1 MKNHDRSAGFQL
13 LETGTLVDFSILKT
27 HIERTPGGGHLYV
40 RAEMQFEA
48 DDQEEAADS
57 AEWGSFGF
65 IFALAVL
72 SFADARPR
80 GFSSIEYR
88 VDDEFGVDD
97 FFKCLSFQRGELH
110 FLADY
115 IRGRSMKTE
124 ITVTSEESVTLTT
137 WGRGKAALRWL
148 DRLQGKKIIRAV

>member
-1 MKNHDRSAGFQL
+1 MKNQDRSAGFDL
-13 LETGTLVDFSILKT
+13 LKTGTLVDFSILKT
-27 HIERTPGGGHLYV
+27 HIERTPGGGNLYV

-48 DDQEEAADS
+48 DDQEEAAVI

-80 GFSSIEYR
+80 GFSSVEYLEE
-88 VDDEFGVDD
+88 DEFGVDD

-110 FLADY
+110 FRAEY
-115 IRGRSMKTE
+115 ISGRSIEK
-124 ITVTSEESVTLTT
+124 
-137 WGRGKAALRWL
+137 RGQANFCSLIY
-148 DRLQGKKIIRAV
+148 IILIDFVNLGIILKRIRFFSLPD